1 MKKAYIICMAFLGW
15 TCWAGNLTIQIE
27 PSEIRTSMSSFE
39 EDHLDLALWEG
50 TNVLDRVYLYWGD
63 ASEREKWAVKE
74 KARLRTNG
82 VTSHS

>member
-1 MKKAYIICMAFLGW
+1 
-15 TCWAGNLTIQIE
+15 
-27 PSEIRTSMSSFE
+27 MSSFE